1 MSMLR
6 PAVAAIIAAIG
17 LAACVT
23 APPLACTGA
32 AQAKTV
38 VELYLGR
45 NIAGGGTVTEAAFR
59 RFLDEDVTPRLPN
72 GFTVLDGRGQWREG
86 AGAPITREAT
96 KVLVVALADERE
108 RQRLDEIADAY
119 KARFRQKSVLTI
131 ARPACVAF

>member
-1 MSMLR
+1 MLR
-6 PAVAAIIAAIG
+6 PAVAAIVGVSG

-23 APPLACTGA
+23 ATPLACSGA

-45 NIAGGGTVTEAAFR
+45 NIAGGGTVTEGAFR
-59 RFLDEDVTPRLPN
+59 RFLDDEVTPRLPN

-86 AGAPITREAT
+86 AGAPIVREAT
-96 KVLVVALADERE
+96 KVLVVALAGERE
-108 RQRLDEIADAY
+108 RQRVDEVAEAY